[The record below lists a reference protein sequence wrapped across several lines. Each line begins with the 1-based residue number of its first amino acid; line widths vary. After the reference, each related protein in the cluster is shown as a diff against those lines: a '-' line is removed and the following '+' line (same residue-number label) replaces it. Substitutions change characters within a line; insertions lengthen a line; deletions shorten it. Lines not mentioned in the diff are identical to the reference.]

1 MPAAFVGQANAAT
14 SSSTLLAAI
23 PGHDA
28 GHLLLLLVQT
38 NESATP
44 NPVDLTGW
52 SSLISV
58 QYGAGNH
65 FLYARIA
72 DGSEPATI
80 SITLTGAKAAS
91 LCLAYSGVSYRSSSG
106 VYPSVNS
113 TTCTL
118 GAFTAPQGDGF
129 RLTVAGYSSLWIRSI
144 SKWGTLPVGTIR
156 SYHSTSGEVGFL
168 INEDPLSDGPT
179 NNSIDTITFA
189 NSTSAIKTYSLHI
202 AANPAGGGLLFG
214 TNF

>member
-1 MPAAFVGQANAAT
+1 MPAAFVGQSNATT
-14 SSSTLLAAI
+14 SSGTLLAAI
-23 PGHDA
+23 PTHSA
-28 GHLLLLLVQT
+28 GDLLLLFIQA
-38 NESATP
+38 NGSETP
-44 NPVDLTGW
+44 SPIDITGW

-58 QYGAGNH
+58 QDGAGNH

-80 SITLTGAKAAS
+80 SITLTGAKASS
-91 LCLAYSGVSYRSSSG
+91 LCLAYSGVSYQSSAG
-106 VYPSVNS
+106 VYSSDNS

-129 RLTVAGYSSLWIRSI
+129 RLTVAGYSAVGTRNI
-144 SKWGTLPVGTIR
+144 SNWGTLPVGTIR
-156 SYHSTSGEVGFL
+156 SYHSTSGDAGFW

-179 NNSIDTITFA
+179 NNSTDTITFVD
-189 NSTSAIKTYSLHI
+189 SPVAIKTYSLHI
-202 AANPAGGGLLFG
+202 AANPAGGLFFG